1 MFTYNPNLRFS
12 LAEWIRLKKQEVM
25 YLIVGPGDLFGKRLV
40 DWGNIP
46 LDEAFQKQVEH
57 LVTAYVEKGE
67 MPPEQVAP
75 TILNLADDLV
85 AGRNMVIRAGDYI
98 ALRSFMRKEKITK
111 SK

>member
-1 MFTYNPNLRFS
+1 MFPINPNLRFT

-25 YLIVGPGDLFGKRLV
+25 YLVVGPGDLFGQHLV
-40 DWGNIP
+40 DWANIP
-46 LDEAFQKQVEH
+46 LDETFQKQVQN

-67 MPPEQVAP
+67 LPPEQIAP

-98 ALRSFMRKEKITK
+98 ALRSFLRTERKPRTK
-111 SK
+111 